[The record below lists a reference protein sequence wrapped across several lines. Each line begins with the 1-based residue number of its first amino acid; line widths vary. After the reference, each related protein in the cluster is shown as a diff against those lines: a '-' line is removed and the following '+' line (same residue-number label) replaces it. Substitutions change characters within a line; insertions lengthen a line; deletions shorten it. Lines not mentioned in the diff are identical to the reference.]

1 MVDCMTKEKLTLSF
15 LKKNWVQNL
24 IWAIGFL
31 IIFLTLRPFMQ
42 GDVVEG
48 IAPNFIEQSM
58 TGQTINLADYQ
69 GKPVL
74 IHFWATWC
82 PICEVELSGIE
93 SVAQDYQV
101 IKIAS
106 TSGTNEDIIEYA
118 KNNNMALDNIINDKD
133 GTLMKRYGAK
143 ALPASFV
150 LDSAGEIK
158 FIEVGFTTS
167 YGLKARLWSLE

>member
-1 MVDCMTKEKLTLSF
+1 MTEEKLTLSF
-15 LKKNWVQNL
+15 FKKSWVQNI
-24 IWAIGFL
+24 IWGIGFL
-31 IIFLTLRPFMQ
+31 ILFLILRPFMQ
-42 GDVVEG
+42 GDVAEG
-48 IAPNFIEQSM
+48 VAPNFIEQSM
-58 TGQTINLADYQ
+58 TGQTINLANYQ

-106 TSGTNEDIIEYA
+106 TSGTNEEVIEYA
-118 KNNNMALDNIINDKD
+118 KNNNMALDNIINDEN
-133 GTLMKRYGAK
+133 GMLMKRYGAK

-150 LDSAGEIK
+150 LDSSGKIE

-167 YGLKARLWSLE
+167 YGLKARLWSLD